1 MLTRPTAGSYFECCF
16 PHQTLGEGRGRE
28 GGGEGRGK
36 GEGNAGERGGGINSP
51 QLTTQLCAGCLEG

>member
-28 GGGEGRGK
+28 GGGEGRAK
-36 GEGNAGERGGGINSP
+36 GEGAINSP
-51 QLTTQLCAGCLEG
+51 QLTTQLCAGCLKG